1 MRTGGKNYEKRRYI
15 LHCPRGGA
23 VTGSEQYADR
33 PAIIVSNNECN
44 KHSSVIEVVYMTTQ
58 PKADLPTHVTIR
70 STGRTSIAL
79 CEQVSSISTDR
90 VNNYIGQVTDQEMKN
105 IDIALMISLGLNGDT
120 KTVSQYEDTIQK
132 QLQEIDGLKEEI
144 VQARQ
149 ETGSVS
155 MTSEGGAIVVTTEE
169 AFRLQVQ
176 RDTYKEM
183 YDNLIAKV
191 MTS

>member
-1 MRTGGKNYEKRRYI
+1 MHYVSRYR
-15 LHCPRGGA
+15 L
-23 VTGSEQYADR
+23 
-33 PAIIVSNNECN
+33 
-44 KHSSVIEVVYMTTQ
+44 
-58 PKADLPTHVTIR
+58 
-70 STGRTSIAL
+70 
-79 CEQVSSISTDR
+79 STDR

-132 QLQEIDGLKEEI
+132 QLQEIDDLKKEI
-144 VQARQ
+144 IRAQQ
-149 ETGSVS
+149 KTGSVS
-155 MTSEGGAIVVTTEE
+155 MTSEGGAIVVTSEE

>member
-44 KHSSVIEVVYMTTQ
+44 KHSSVIEVVYITTQ

-70 STGRTSIAL
+70 STGRISIAL
-79 CEQVSSISTDR
+79 CEQVSSVSTER
-90 VNNYIGQVTDQEMKN
+90 VNNYIGRVTDHEMEN

-132 QLQEIDGLKEEI
+132 QLQETDGIKEEI

-149 ETGSVS
+149 EKFRN
-155 MTSEGGAIVVTTEE
+155 TSENGPVVASAEE
-169 AFRLQVQ
+169 SIRLRVQ
-176 RDTYKEM
+176 CDIYKEL
-183 YDNLIAKV
+183 YESLLTRV
-191 MTS
+191 MAY

>member
-1 MRTGGKNYEKRRYI
+1 MRAGGKNHEKRRHI

-44 KHSSVIEVVYMTTQ
+44 KHSSVIEVVYITTQ

-149 ETGSVS
+149 EKFRN
-155 MTSEGGAIVVTTEE
+155 TSENGPVVASAEE
-169 AFRLQVQ
+169 SIRLRVQ
-176 RDTYKEM
+176 CDIYKEL
-183 YDNLIAKV
+183 YESLLTRV
-191 MTS
+191 MAS

>member
-44 KHSSVIEVVYMTTQ
+44 KHSSVIEVVYITTQ

-79 CEQVSSISTDR
+79 CEQVSSVSTER
-90 VNNYIGQVTDQEMKN
+90 VNNYIGRVTDQEMEN
-105 IDIALMISLGLNGDT
+105 IDIALMISLGLNRDT

-144 VQARQ
+144 VQARK
-149 ETGSVS
+149 EKFRN
-155 MTSEGGAIVVTTEE
+155 TSENGPVVASAEE
-169 AFRLQVQ
+169 SIRLRVQ
-176 RDTYKEM
+176 CDIYKEL
-183 YDNLIAKV
+183 YESLLTRV
-191 MTS
+191 MAY

>member
-1 MRTGGKNYEKRRYI
+1 MKRGDIFYI
-15 LHCPRGGA
+15 ARGGA
-23 VTGSEQYADR
+23 TTGSEQYADR

-44 KHSSVIEVVYMTTQ
+44 KHSNVIEVVYITTQ
-58 PKADLPTHVTIR
+58 PKEDLPTHVTIR
-70 STGRTSIAL
+70 STGRISIAL
-79 CEQVSSISTDR
+79 CEQVSSVSTER
-90 VNNYIGQVTDQEMKN
+90 VNNYIGRVTDQEMEN

-132 QLQEIDGLKEEI
+132 QLQEIDDLKKEI
-144 VQARQ
+144 IRAQQ
-149 ETGSVS
+149 KTGSVS
-155 MTSEGGAIVVTTEE
+155 MTSEGGAIVVTSEE

>member
-44 KHSSVIEVVYMTTQ
+44 KHSSVIEVVYITTQ

-90 VNNYIGQVTDQEMKN
+90 VNNNIGQVTDQEMKN

-149 ETGSVS
+149 EKFRN
-155 MTSEGGAIVVTTEE
+155 TSENGPVVASAEE
-169 AFRLQVQ
+169 SIRLRVQ
-176 RDTYKEM
+176 CDIYKEL
-183 YDNLIAKV
+183 YESLLTRV
-191 MTS
+191 MAS

>member
-1 MRTGGKNYEKRRYI
+1 MPE
-15 LHCPRGGA
+15 GGA

>member
-1 MRTGGKNYEKRRYI
+1 MKRGDIFYI
-15 LHCPRGGA
+15 ARGGA

-44 KHSSVIEVVYMTTQ
+44 KYSSVIEVVYITTQ

-120 KTVSQYEDTIQK
+120 NAVSQYKDTIQK
-132 QLQEIDGLKEEI
+132 QLKEIDDLKKEI
-144 VQARQ
+144 IRAQQ
-149 ETGSVS
+149 ETGSIS

>member
-1 MRTGGKNYEKRRYI
+1 
-15 LHCPRGGA
+15 
-23 VTGSEQYADR
+23 
-33 PAIIVSNNECN
+33 
-44 KHSSVIEVVYMTTQ
+44 
-58 PKADLPTHVTIR
+58 
-70 STGRTSIAL
+70 
-79 CEQVSSISTDR
+79 
-90 VNNYIGQVTDQEMKN
+90 MKN

-120 KTVSQYEDTIQK
+120 NAVSQYKDTIQK
-132 QLQEIDGLKEEI
+132 QLKEIDDLKKEI
-144 VQARQ
+144 IRAQQ
-149 ETGSVS
+149 ETGSIS